1 LSYNREMMKQ
11 RSDAALRRDL
21 LLNSADAV
29 FSEHGVTAPLDLVVE
44 RAGVGRATLYRNFPD
59 RAALM
64 EALLERTLLAL
75 EEQAATHAGDDDV
88 LFQLF
93 ERFAYLIVESPSVTD
108 YWRTVDAD
116 HPIRTA
122 ARERV
127 AGIFR
132 APLARAIDAGLC
144 RPDLRLTD
152 ISLVSGM
159 LGASLR
165 GSSPANR
172 RALAKRAL
180 ELLRGGLAPQERAAC

>member
-1 LSYNREMMKQ
+1 MMKQ

-21 LLNSADAV
+21 LLDAADAV
-29 FSEHGVTAPLDLVVE
+29 FSEHGVTAPLDLVVA

-75 EEQAATHAGDDDV
+75 EELAATHAADDDL

-116 HPIRTA
+116 HPIRKA
-122 ARERV
+122 ARDRV
-127 AGIFR
+127 ADIFR

-165 GSSPANR
+165 GSSPVNR

-180 ELLRGGLAPQERAAC
+180 ELLRGGLGSQESAAC